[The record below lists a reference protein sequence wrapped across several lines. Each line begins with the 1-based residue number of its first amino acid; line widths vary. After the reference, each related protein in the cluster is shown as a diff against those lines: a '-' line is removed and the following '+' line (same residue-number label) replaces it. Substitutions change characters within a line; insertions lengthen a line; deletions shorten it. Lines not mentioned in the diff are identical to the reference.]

1 MLVEAPADDI
11 RARIGRW
18 VNVEE
23 VGEGRCR
30 MRMSADSLDWAALAV
45 GALDAEFEV
54 VSPPALREHL
64 RRWGER
70 FVRAAG

>member
-1 MLVEAPADDI
+1 
-11 RARIGRW
+11 
-18 VNVEE
+18 
-23 VGEGRCR
+23 

-54 VSPPALREHL
+54 VSPTALREHL